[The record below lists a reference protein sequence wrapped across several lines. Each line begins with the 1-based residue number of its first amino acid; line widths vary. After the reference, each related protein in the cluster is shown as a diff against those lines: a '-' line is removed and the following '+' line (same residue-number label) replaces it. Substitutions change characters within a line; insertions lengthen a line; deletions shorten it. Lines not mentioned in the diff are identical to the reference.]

1 MTVDPLQDLQIAV
14 ESYDVPRLTSVFG
27 DTADNHWWTKAWFNN
42 EENGKKAVEV
52 SKDMALE
59 FIHDHISK
67 DAWMIHFF
75 PKEMG
80 NYYHALSRT
89 RQQIL
94 GL

>member
-14 ESYDVPRLTSVFG
+14 ESYDVPRTASVYG
-27 DTADNHWWTKAWFNN
+27 DTAGNHWWTKAWFNN
-42 EENGKKAVEV
+42 DEKGKKAIEIPQ
-52 SKDMALE
+52 KMAKK
-59 FIHDHISK
+59 FIHDQIGK
-67 DAWMIHFF
+67 DAWLTHYY

-80 NYYHALSRT
+80 NYYNALSRT